1 MPLMRFLTKHLGLL
15 SLLAAVWLTGCAT
28 HEPSVLT
35 TPAPGVAVDARIVQ
49 ALAPTGVLRIGVYLG
64 SPTSMVKDAQGQ
76 SRGIA
81 LDLGQ
86 ALGKALGVPTQVVVH
101 ERIAQV
107 VQAMTQQQVDVTFT
121 NASAARAKLIDFS
134 APLLDLE
141 LGYAVMT
148 AGPITSM
155 AEVDR
160 SGVLVGVSEGSSS
173 QASLTR
179 QFQAAR
185 VVALPS
191 LSQAATHLRTGQI
204 QAFATNKAVLFE
216 LIDGVPGAQVLPG
229 RWGLEHLALAI
240 PQGRDVARPFLDQ
253 FARHVAA
260 NGTLKLAVERAGL
273 RGAVPAL

>member
-1 MPLMRFLTKHLGLL
+1 MLA
-15 SLLAAVWLTGCAT
+15 SLLATLWLSACAGAL
-28 HEPSVLT
+28 PSDQKTVQPVVSQQQLD
-35 TPAPGVAVDARIVQ
+35 PRIVQ

-76 SRGIA
+76 VRGMA

-86 ALGKALGVPTQVVVH
+86 ALGQALGVPTQVVVH

-121 NASAARAKLIDFS
+121 NASPARAKLIDFT

-141 LGYAVMT
+141 LGYAVMSG
-148 AGPITSM
+148 GPVRDLQDI
-155 AEVDR
+155 DR
-160 SGVLVGVSEGSSS
+160 VGVLVGVSEGSSS
-173 QASLTR
+173 QAALSR

-191 LSQAATHLRTGQI
+191 LEQAALQLRLGHI
-204 QAFATNKAVLFE
+204 QAFATNKAVLYE
-216 LIDGVPGAQVLPG
+216 LVDAVPGAHVLPG

-240 PQGRDVARPFLDQ
+240 PQGREFARPYLDQ
-253 FARHVAA
+253 FARDVAA
-260 NGTLKLAVERAGL
+260 HGLLKQSVERAGL
-273 RGAVPAL
+273 RGTVPAL

>member
-1 MPLMRFLTKHLGLL
+1 MLA
-15 SLLAAVWLTGCAT
+15 SLLAVLWLSACAT
-28 HEPSVLT
+28 PET
-35 TPAPGVAVDARIVQ
+35 AGVRASQPVTSPQRPDARIVN

-76 SRGIA
+76 ARGIA

-86 ALGKALGVPTQVVVH
+86 ALGQALGVPTQVVVH

-121 NASAARAKLIDFS
+121 NANPARAKLIDFT

-141 LGYAVMT
+141 LGYAVMSGGDIQT
-148 AGPITSM
+148 LQDI
-155 AEVDR
+155 DR
-160 SGVLVGVSEGSSS
+160 AGVLVGVSEGSSS

-185 VVALPS
+185 VVPLAS
-191 LSQAATHLRTGQI
+191 LAQVAVQLRQGQI

-216 LIDGVPGAQVLPG
+216 LVDGVPGAQVLPG

-260 NGTLKLAVERAGL
+260 HGTLTLAVERAGL

>member
-1 MPLMRFLTKHLGLL
+1 MSLMRFLTKHLGLL

-173 QASLTR
+173 
-179 QFQAAR
+179 
-185 VVALPS
+185 
-191 LSQAATHLRTGQI
+191 
-204 QAFATNKAVLFE
+204 
-216 LIDGVPGAQVLPG
+216 
-229 RWGLEHLALAI
+229 
-240 PQGRDVARPFLDQ
+240 RP
-253 FARHVAA
+253 V
-260 NGTLKLAVERAGL
+260 
-273 RGAVPAL
+273 

>member
-1 MPLMRFLTKHLGLL
+1 
-15 SLLAAVWLTGCAT
+15 
-28 HEPSVLT
+28 
-35 TPAPGVAVDARIVQ
+35 
-49 ALAPTGVLRIGVYLG
+49 
-64 SPTSMVKDAQGQ
+64 
-76 SRGIA
+76 
-81 LDLGQ
+81 
-86 ALGKALGVPTQVVVH
+86 
-101 ERIAQV
+101 
-107 VQAMTQQQVDVTFT
+107 
-121 NASAARAKLIDFS
+121 
-134 APLLDLE
+134 

-155 AEVDR
+155 ADIDR
-160 SGVLVGVSEGSSS
+160 AGVLVGVSEGSSS

-191 LSQAATHLRTGQI
+191 LVQAASQLRQGQI

-216 LIDGVPGAQVLPG
+216 LIDSVPGAQVLPG

-253 FARHVAA
+253 FAQHVATH
-260 NGTLKLAVERAGL
+260 GTLKLAVERAGL